1 MTAEQY
7 LKAVIERNP
16 ALGKP
21 DDEKI
26 TLTARGIRNLIKQAH
41 AMGVQQ
47 GKHEAAVKEKLDGM
61 FSHFRA
67 PWE

>member
-16 ALGKP
+16 SLGKP

-47 GKHEAAVKEKLDGM
+47 GIHEAKVKEKLDGM

>member
-41 AMGVQQ
+41 AMGV
-47 GKHEAAVKEKLDGM
+47 
-61 FSHFRA
+61 
-67 PWE
+67 

>member
-1 MTAEQY
+1 MTAEEY

-41 AMGVQQ
+41 AMGVQ
-47 GKHEAAVKEKLDGM
+47 HEHKLQEAKELINSKL
-61 FSHFRA
+61 HPFRA

>member
-1 MTAEQY
+1 MTAEEY

-41 AMGVQQ
+41 AMGEQ
-47 GKHEAAVKEKLDGM
+47 HEHKLQEAKELINRKL
-61 FSHFRA
+61 HPFRA